1 MPSNWTCA
9 EEYCRSG
16 GAHLASVTSDATNEF
31 ILSELSKKGCTT
43 LWIGGTDKG
52 EKGSWRWTDCS
63 PWEFT
68 YWQRDQPSD
77 HEGQD
82 CLRYSSTAVLGTGNL
97 KWNDWTCSDKY
108 HFLCSQKLCAGINKS
123 FILYG
128 VSFQDQGTCLQTLYL
143 QSLLYQNRVLNPS
156 RFQYIQSGADT
167 FFKLKLLFSGQYGGK
182 TQNPTLSNEKWTIWI
197 GIASAAL
204 LLCFVA
210 LVLFLWR
217 KQKKRIPAQLNEDQ
231 CPVYGLYY
239 FGDGAQIDDHTSEVV
254 DTNSCYGDDQ
264 NSYA

>member
-1 MPSNWTCA
+1 MEHDDHCYYLSMMPSNWTCA

-82 CLRYSSTAVLGTGNL
+82 CLRYSSTTVLGPSKF

-128 VSFQDQGTCLQTLYL
+128 VSF
-143 QSLLYQNRVLNPS
+143 
-156 RFQYIQSGADT
+156 
-167 FFKLKLLFSGQYGGK
+167 
-182 TQNPTLSNEKWTIWI
+182 
-197 GIASAAL
+197 
-204 LLCFVA
+204 
-210 LVLFLWR
+210 
-217 KQKKRIPAQLNEDQ
+217 
-231 CPVYGLYY
+231 
-239 FGDGAQIDDHTSEVV
+239 
-254 DTNSCYGDDQ
+254 
-264 NSYA
+264 